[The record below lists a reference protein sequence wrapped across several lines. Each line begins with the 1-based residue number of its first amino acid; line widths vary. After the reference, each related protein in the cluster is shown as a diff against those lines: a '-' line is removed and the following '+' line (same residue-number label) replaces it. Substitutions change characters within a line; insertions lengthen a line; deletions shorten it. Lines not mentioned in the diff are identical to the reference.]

1 MLRPRVRA
9 RLAHEK
15 EERRQAL
22 LAAAAGLLEARG
34 FLDLTMADLAREAGL
49 GKGTTY
55 IYFNT
60 KEEIFLELA
69 EVRLL
74 GWFEALDEGLRPGA
88 GGLFPE
94 PMAPEALAALARG
107 AYDSQPG
114 LGSLLALLHTV
125 LARNVDPDAALRFH
139 AFLADRCLRTGRL
152 LEHRLPFLGD
162 GEGAALVLRIH
173 ALALGAWQVAHPPAR
188 VRALFQAPG
197 LELLDVSFGPMF
209 ETSLQ
214 ALVRGL
220 EVSRDGGRGGP
231 GAAGPGG

>member
-1 MLRPRVRA
+1 MNIGQHVKPRARA

-34 FLDLTMADLAREAGL
+34 LLDLTMADLAREAGL

-74 GWFEALDEGLRPGA
+74 GWFEALDEGLRPAA

-94 PMAPEALAALARG
+94 PMAPAALASLVAE
-107 AYDSQPG
+107 AYASQPG
-114 LGSLLALLHTV
+114 LGPLLALLHTV
-125 LARNVDPDAALRFH
+125 LSRNVDPDAALRFH

-152 LEHRLPFLGD
+152 LEHRLPWLGE
-162 GEGAALVLRIH
+162 GEGADLVLRMH
-173 ALALGAWQVAHPPAR
+173 ALALGTWQVAHPPAQ
-188 VRALFQAPG
+188 VRALFKAPG
-197 LELLDVSFGPMF
+197 LERLDVPFGPTF
-209 ETSLQ
+209 EASLR
-214 ALVRGL
+214 ALLRGL
-220 EVSRDGGRGGP
+220 EVSRGGG
-231 GAAGPGG
+231 